1 MTRET
6 AAINAGR
13 NGNAAAGRPVLPEG
27 PYWDLDLLTP
37 DDVCALL
44 KVKKKLALRRRGER
58 RTRGHPARQATPV
71 PPISAH
77 PLPRLK
83 SK

>member
-13 NGNAAAGRPVLPEG
+13 NGERAAGRPVLPEG

-37 DDVCALL
+37 TMYAPC
-44 KVKKKLALRRRGER
+44 
-58 RTRGHPARQATPV
+58 
-71 PPISAH
+71 
-77 PLPRLK
+77 
-83 SK
+83 